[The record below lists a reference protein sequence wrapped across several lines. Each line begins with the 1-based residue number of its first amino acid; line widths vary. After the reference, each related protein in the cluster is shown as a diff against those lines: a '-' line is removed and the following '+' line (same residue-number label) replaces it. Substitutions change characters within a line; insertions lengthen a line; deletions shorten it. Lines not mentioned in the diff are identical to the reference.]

1 MPWVDRGSDG
11 GRARETLR
19 FARERG
25 IDTLL
30 IDNTTW
36 SVQQVVAGIA

>member
-11 GRARETLR
+11 GRTRETLR